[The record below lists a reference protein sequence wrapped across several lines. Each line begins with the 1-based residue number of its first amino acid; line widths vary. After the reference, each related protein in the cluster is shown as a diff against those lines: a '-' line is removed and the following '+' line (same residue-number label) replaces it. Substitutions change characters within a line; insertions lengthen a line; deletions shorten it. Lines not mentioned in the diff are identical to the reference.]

1 MWMKKLNSVNVKLHR
16 EVIYKIA
23 IITYEI
29 QKLIDTDKRF
39 RFQHKLRND
48 ISVAVKKDV
57 S

>member
-1 MWMKKLNSVNVKLHR
+1 MKKLKSVNVKLHR

-48 ISVAVKKDV
+48 ISVAVKKYV